1 MPYTVPLR
9 DDYDAPTVR
18 RLARRSKDPRP
29 ARRLLALACV
39 YDGMSRADAARA
51 GGMDR
56 QTLRDW
62 VHRFNEEGPDGL
74 LDRRS
79 PRPRRLT
86 EDQLAEFSGL
96 VETGPSLERD
106 GVIRWRR
113 IDLQRVIEDRFGVVY
128 HERTISKLLAAL
140 GYSHMSGRPQHP
152 AQKAEVLEA
161 FKKTSSTPSSHI

>member
-1 MPYTVPLR
+1 
-9 DDYDAPTVR
+9 
-18 RLARRSKDPRP
+18 
-29 ARRLLALACV
+29 
-39 YDGMSRADAARA
+39 MSRADAARA

-74 LDRRS
+74 LDRRT
-79 PRPRRLT
+79 PRARRL
-86 EDQLAEFSGL
+86 DAGQLAEFAQL

-113 IDLQRVIEDRFGVVY
+113 VDLQRLIEDRFGVVY

-140 GYSHMSGRPQHP
+140 GYSHVSGRPRHP
-152 AQKAEVLEA
+152 AQKPEVLEA
-161 FKKTSSTPSSHI
+161 FKKTSLKPSGPI